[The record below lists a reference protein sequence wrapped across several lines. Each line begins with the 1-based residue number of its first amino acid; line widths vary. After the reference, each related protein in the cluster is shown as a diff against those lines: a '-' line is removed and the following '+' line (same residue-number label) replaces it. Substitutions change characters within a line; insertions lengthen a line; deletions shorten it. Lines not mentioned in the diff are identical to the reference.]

1 MQNIVLRP
9 YNIALLTKLPCPT
22 LWATSKNSFTGAE
35 HSVPSEMVHKNN
47 NYYTFMEVAG
57 RLHGEN
63 FEAIVLSKQDKFC
76 HQVKAVTADNF
87 DDHDIKGDIC
97 Q

>member
-1 MQNIVLRP
+1 
-9 YNIALLTKLPCPT
+9 
-22 LWATSKNSFTGAE
+22 
-35 HSVPSEMVHKNN
+35 
-47 NYYTFMEVAG
+47 MEVAG